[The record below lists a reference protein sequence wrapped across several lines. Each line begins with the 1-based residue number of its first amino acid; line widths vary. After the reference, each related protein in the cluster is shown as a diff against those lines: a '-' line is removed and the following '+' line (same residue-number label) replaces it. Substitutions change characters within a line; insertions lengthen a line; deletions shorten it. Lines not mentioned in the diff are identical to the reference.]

1 MRREGLEK
9 CVYERERERERRMC
23 LCLLASWKNSLQHAI
38 ARSYTPPISLSFHSF
53 SLVYYMYHDL
63 TYNTYLGRLYSNRV
77 HVPIHTTYISA
88 LEVATKYLHLL
99 VTTCT
104 YLGTDIGGSEV
115 DRVTWAA
122 IFVRKKL
129 LISQNQNCF
138 GSKVRSN
145 SFCARRKK
153 NNLKPGPGWLGC
165 PGRSDMKDGSGSFLG
180 WTGTKWQNTSIASQ
194 SSNLRDC
201 NASKRAKSKTFNW
214 LNVKKDLKLYWFEMP
229 HDADVINKF

>member
-1 MRREGLEK
+1 
-9 CVYERERERERRMC
+9 MC

-38 ARSYTPPISLSFHSF
+38 ARSYTPPISLSLSFHSF

-77 HVPIHTTYISA
+77 HVPIHTTYMSA

-180 WTGTKWQNTSIASQ
+180 WTGTKWQNTSIARQ

>member
-1 MRREGLEK
+1 MCLWKR
-9 CVYERERERERRMC
+9 ERERERERE
-23 LCLLASWKNSLQHAI
+23 KNVFVFVGKLKKFST
-38 ARSYTPPISLSFHSF
+38 ARYCQKLHPSYLSLSFHSF

-77 HVPIHTTYISA
+77 HVPIHTTYMSA

-99 VTTCT
+99 VTICT

-194 SSNLRDC
+194 SSNLQDC